1 MFESS
6 CIINY
11 DSLRGNWWRN
21 DFSFASISM
30 TGIRMIA
37 SQEMTPRN
45 TGVVGT
51 ALAFGIGVTLS
62 TGSLAGFPTWVTTIF
77 GNSEVILTT
86 LVAVL
91 LNVILKPKSV

>member
-1 MFESS
+1 
-6 CIINY
+6 
-11 DSLRGNWWRN
+11 
-21 DFSFASISM
+21 M

-51 ALAFGIGVTLS
+51 ALFGIGVTLS